1 MEAENWTALKKIK
14 KRRVE
19 LRGKEGIKALRD
31 SHSSGATHFNMSQG
45 VKEAEVERIL
55 IMMNGGNE
63 YQINERVFAN
73 NIHHISV
80 RTCKETRSF

>member
-1 MEAENWTALKKIK
+1 
-14 KRRVE
+14 
-19 LRGKEGIKALRD
+19 
-31 SHSSGATHFNMSQG
+31 MSQG

-73 NIHHISV
+73 NIHHLSV
-80 RTCKETRSF
+80 RTCKETRSFQTQEMP

>member
-1 MEAENWTALKKIK
+1 
-14 KRRVE
+14 
-19 LRGKEGIKALRD
+19 
-31 SHSSGATHFNMSQG
+31 MSQG

-73 NIHHISV
+73 NIQYSSSQ
-80 RTCKETRSF
+80 CKDLQRNQIFLNPRDALIQFFCIFSLKKQSLEQLEICGAV

>member
-1 MEAENWTALKKIK
+1 
-14 KRRVE
+14 
-19 LRGKEGIKALRD
+19 
-31 SHSSGATHFNMSQG
+31 MSQG

-73 NIHHISV
+73 NIHHPSAKKPDLSKPKRCLDSV
-80 RTCKETRSF
+80 FFVF

>member
-1 MEAENWTALKKIK
+1 
-14 KRRVE
+14 
-19 LRGKEGIKALRD
+19 
-31 SHSSGATHFNMSQG
+31 MSQG

-73 NIHHISV
+73 NIQYSSSQ
-80 RTCKETRSF
+80 CKDLQINQIFPDPRDALIHFFLYSES